1 MLANIGWQGIV
12 MLLIY
17 LLLGV
22 AMYGGFCS
30 GRSLTSEYESND
42 GSYNSMLPGRISPT
56 DTLSV
61 GSPLQEALLP
71 GGEWENEANSLK
83 RDLSEIESFQL
94 NQ

>member
-1 MLANIGWQGIV
+1 

-83 RDLSEIESFQL
+83 RDLSEIDKMEYSH
-94 NQ
+94 NA